1 MIVRKPVSAPIL
13 RQRREPDG
21 GGALP
26 AGGAPTALYQQLK
39 EYVAARIHDGT
50 WPAGQRLPSENELV
64 RQFEMSRMT
73 VNRALRELAAQG
85 AIVRVPGVGSF
96 VAEAKPQS
104 TLFEIANLA
113 DEIQGRGHRY
123 RCEVLR
129 VEKVPAPPET
139 RAFFGMG
146 AADKVF
152 HAVCVHFDNDV
163 PVQLEQRYVNPAM
176 APAFLKQDFSV
187 LQPSDYLVRNVPYD
201 EMEHVVDA
209 VMPDAEQARLLQ
221 VPRRLPG
228 LLLTRRTWLRQ
239 QPITLAFLLH
249 PASRY
254 RLGGRF
260 HKDRPA
266 G

>member
-1 MIVRKPVSAPIL
+1 MIARKPVSAPIL
-13 RQRREPDG
+13 RQRREPDA

-39 EYVAARIHDGT
+39 EYVAARIQDGT

-129 VEKVPAPPET
+129 VEKVTAPPET

-146 AADKVF
+146 AADKLF

-201 EMEHVVDA
+201 EMEHVVEA
-209 VMPDAEQARLLQ
+209 VLPSAGEAGLLQVRVDTPCLLLHRRTWSDGFLVSYARLLS
-221 VPRRLPG
+221 PG
-228 LLLTRRTWLRQ
+228 
-239 QPITLAFLLH
+239 
-249 PASRY
+249 SRY
-254 RLGGRF
+254 KLSSKTRLT
-260 HKDRPA
+260 
-266 G
+266 